1 MLKLPMYIFAAI
13 FFFYTCLLL
22 LFKITVPG
30 ADELGER
37 LSEILVRKKQFV
49 ASIMSLVDE
58 YEFSI
63 RR

>member
-1 MLKLPMYIFAAI
+1 MLLFS
-13 FFFYTCLLL
+13 FFYTCLLL
-22 LFKITVPG
+22 LFKITVPD

-49 ASIMSLVDE
+49 ASIMSLVVE

-63 RR
+63 RRQISFKFK